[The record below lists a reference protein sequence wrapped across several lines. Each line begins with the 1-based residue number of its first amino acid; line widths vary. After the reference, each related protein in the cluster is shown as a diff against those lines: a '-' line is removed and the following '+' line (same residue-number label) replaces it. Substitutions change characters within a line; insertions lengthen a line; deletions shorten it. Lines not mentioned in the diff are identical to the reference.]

1 MGGYGGSWYGG
12 WPCGAHPQSSWEEVG
27 EGAGVTSGSSPVVA
41 WSAMS
46 LASASVCSVL
56 MIFSLASAWVGSTG
70 VKARFVD
77 LTFDASTGQTG
88 GHLLEPTHRQTK

>member
-1 MGGYGGSWYGG
+1 MAAGRAGPSAELLGR
-12 WPCGAHPQSSWEEVG
+12 EVG
-27 EGAGVTSGSSPVVA
+27 EGCVTSGCSPVVA